1 MKDFFDEASNLVFTV
16 EGLKLLHQ
24 TLNKHCD
31 KMIETEILEDIE
43 KQGTELGDSIL
54 ATLRDI
60 SGIDDDKEMADMP
73 NLVFLLLT
81 LKQIEESI
89 KSLRE
94 LMVEE
99 IEPLEATFLKL
110 VQVDKE

>member
-1 MKDFFDEASNLVFTV
+1 MNKFFDEVSNLVFTV
-16 EGLKLLHQ
+16 EGLKLLHS
-24 TLNKHCD
+24 TLQEHCNKMVEEQQVD
-31 KMIETEILEDIE
+31 K
-43 KQGTELGDSIL
+43 GTELGDSIL

-99 IEPLEATFLKL
+99 IEPLEATFLNL
-110 VQVDKE
+110 VNKE

>member
-1 MKDFFDEASNLVFTV
+1 MNKFFDEASNLVFTV
-16 EGLKLLHQ
+16 EGLKLLHS
-24 TLNKHCD
+24 TLQEHCD
-31 KMIETEILEDIE
+31 KMIGEGLEGLEDVE

-54 ATLRDI
+54 AILRDI
-60 SGIDDDKEMADMP
+60 SGVDDDITLADMP

-89 KSLRE
+89 RSLRE

-99 IEPLEATFLKL
+99 IEPLEATFLNL
-110 VQVDKE
+110 VNKE